1 MNNLKFMKVSALTN
15 SGIQDLFSFVT
26 EDIINSTD
34 NETLKLRSESF
45 KIQLING
52 EFFNKDKEK
61 GKDLDGA
68 QNNSPN
74 KGKKNST
81 RERADCCYKS
91 L

>member
-1 MNNLKFMKVSALTN
+1 MKVSALTN
-15 SGIQDLFSFVT
+15 SGVQELFSFVT
-26 EDIINSTD
+26 EDIINNTD

-61 GKDLDGA
+61 DLDGA

-81 RERADCCYKS
+81 RERTDCCYKA